1 MKPHLLKIPLNP
13 EHSFNVRYDVV
24 SHFYKMWHF
33 HHEVELVYLI
43 KGTGLQFIGD
53 NIHHFKPG
61 DLIMFGSYL
70 PHLWRSDDIYLK
82 PDATEKLEA
91 IVLHFSPDCFGEQF
105 FSIPENKDLDKLLE
119 NAKKAIRIHGQIKEH
134 VAGLMFRLL
143 ETEGSER
150 IILLLQA
157 LKAISLSDE
166 IELVNKQNTTLQS
179 LNEADRLNNVYQYL
193 LDNYTRNIGLN
204 EIAEIAHITPHA
216 FCRYFKSRTKKTF
229 SGFLIELR
237 VNHASQLLISSNRSV
252 SDICYESGFNN
263 FSHFNKSFKN
273 ITGRT
278 PLQHRKMYSFSSG

>member
-33 HHEVELVYLI
+33 HHEVELVYII

-105 FSIPENKDLDKLLE
+105 FNIPENKDLDKLLE

-134 VAGLMFRLL
+134 VAELMFRLL

-229 SGFLIELR
+229 FGFLIELR